1 MGISGYAGGDVS
13 DMEGLNFY
21 KIEQYY
27 FVSRSKGANNEA
39 MLDFTVITL

>member
-27 FVSRSKGANNEA
+27 FVSRSKGAHNEA